1 MKIIIVG
8 CGKIGK
14 SLAENLVKLTQL
26 DTAVEKPNLQQLS
39 VGILR
44 KAEKDGE

>member
-1 MKIIIVG
+1 MNFEGIAL
-8 CGKIGK
+8 
-14 SLAENLVKLTQL
+14 SENLVKLTQL